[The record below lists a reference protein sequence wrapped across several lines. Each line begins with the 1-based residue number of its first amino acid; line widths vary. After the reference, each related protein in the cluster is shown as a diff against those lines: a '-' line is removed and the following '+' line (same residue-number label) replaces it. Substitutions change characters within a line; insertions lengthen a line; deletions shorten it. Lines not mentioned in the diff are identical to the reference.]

1 MEIEIFDK
9 WNELKKEIHDKNTDN
24 IYFKESEI
32 WWASIWKNIKSES
45 FWKWESF
52 RRPVLVLNRIWAVY
66 LIVSMTTKWKD
77 SEFYYKLDERYF
89 NKISFV
95 TLSQFKTI
103 DKKRFIKKI
112 WKINEIDFIE
122 IKRRIKH
129 LF

>member
-1 MEIEIFDK
+1 MENEIFDL
-9 WNELKKEIHDKNTDN
+9 WNDLKKYIDSKGKNVYPKHREVWY
-24 IYFKESEI
+24 ISL
-32 WWASIWKNIKSES
+32 WKNIWFES
-45 FWKWESF
+45 NWKWEEF
-52 RRPVLVLNRIWAVY
+52 KRPVLVLNRIWAVY